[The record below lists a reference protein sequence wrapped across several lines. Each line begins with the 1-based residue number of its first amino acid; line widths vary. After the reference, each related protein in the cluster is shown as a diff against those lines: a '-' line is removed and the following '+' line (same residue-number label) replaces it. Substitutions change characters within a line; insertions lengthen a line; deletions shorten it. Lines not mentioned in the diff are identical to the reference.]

1 MALQTSMSIDELRA
15 RNEATKAAAAQK
27 APTPQK
33 PPTTA
38 PKKG

>member
-1 MALQTSMSIDELRA
+1 MALQTSMSIDELRT

-27 APTPQK
+27 RQEQPK
-33 PPTTA
+33 PA